1 MTEGAAYHVWRSAGM
16 WLTIT
21 RPAVSLD
28 VAFDLV
34 LDHGRC
40 VIVRIPED
48 AGAVDALAEAALAPE
63 ERTACAEFTLVR
75 RRTWIAGRAALREA
89 LARAGLEAPPILA
102 DDRGAPALP
111 IHAVGSISHKEH
123 FAAGL
128 VGRAVGGGSAR
139 IGIDLED
146 DVARTTDIA
155 PKVLTDGELAQIAGL
170 SERERAR
177 AVLLRFSAKEAI
189 YKGLDPFVR
198 RYVGFKEVSV
208 APSDDG
214 RSVVTAHFRPHEGP
228 FAIDVRWRV
237 FDGIILTTARVEA
250 LK

>member
-1 MTEGAAYHVWRSAGM
+1 MTERALYHVWRSTGM

-21 RPAVSLD
+21 QPAVSLD

-48 AGAVDALAEAALAPE
+48 AAAVDALAEAALAPE
-63 ERTACAEFTLVR
+63 ERAACAAFTLVR
-75 RRTWIAGRAALREA
+75 RRTWVAGRAALREA
-89 LARAGLEAPPILA
+89 LARTGLEAPPILA
-102 DDRGAPALP
+102 DARGAPVLP
-111 IHAVGSISHKEH
+111 IHAVGSISHKER

-128 VGRAVGGGSAR
+128 ARRAADGSSAR

-146 DVARTTDIA
+146 DVARVTDIA
-155 PKVLTDGELAQIAGL
+155 PKVLTDDELAQIAGL

-198 RYVGFKEVSV
+198 RYVGFKEISV
-208 APSDDG
+208 APGDDG
-214 RSVVTAHFRPHEGP
+214 RTAVAAHLPPHEGP
-228 FAIDVRWRV
+228 FAIEARWRL

-250 LK
+250 L